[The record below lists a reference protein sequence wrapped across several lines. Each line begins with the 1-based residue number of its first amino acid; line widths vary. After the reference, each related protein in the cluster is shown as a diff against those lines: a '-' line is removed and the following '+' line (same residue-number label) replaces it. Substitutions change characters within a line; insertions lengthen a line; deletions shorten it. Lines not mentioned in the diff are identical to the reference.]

1 MISDRGRRK
10 CLVKTKSSMAHLMTA
25 DGPVQFSDELGIT
38 GAGRFTC
45 RSGQSIYF
53 FSVVLS
59 AAGNHIL
66 TLDSRRQ

>member
-1 MISDRGRRK
+1 
-10 CLVKTKSSMAHLMTA
+10 MAHLMTA